1 MDGIL
6 MYLVIL
12 QYEDMDIRNRIQTF
26 IETGRILASYPTP
39 QEKGI
44 PHPLSEPAIR
54 AGAVNPWFTPDNIR
68 FALNSLGRSMQEVKL
83 NRWLEGYKADQE
95 SPLRREKRVGVV
107 TAGNIPLAGFH
118 DFLCVLICGHIFH
131 GRLSSQDNVLLPA
144 IAGILEG
151 LDPEWSRMIRFFDQ
165 PLKDIDAIIATGS
178 DNTYRYFDYY
188 FSRFPHIIRKNRNG
202 LAIIHGNE
210 TPEELEGLASDIM
223 LYFGLGCRS
232 VSKLYIPAGYDVLQ
246 LMPYFRPWEDVIRHN
261 KYFNN
266 YEYQKSIRIVN
277 KQPFY
282 DFGNLILS
290 EDSKLSSAVSV
301 LNFERYRSKSK
312 LMEALPA
319 LSDKIQCVVSA
330 ADPGLP
336 FIHPGMAQKP
346 ELWDYADDTDTLSF
360 LLKEI

>member
-6 MYLVIL
+6 MYFVVL

-26 IETGRILASYPTP
+26 IETGRILASYPVP
-39 QEKGI
+39 QANGI
-44 PHPLSEPAIR
+44 PHPLSEPALR
-54 AGAVNPWFTPDNIR
+54 AGALNPWFTPDNIR
-68 FALNSLGRSMQEVKL
+68 FALNSLGRSMQEVKM
-83 NRWLEGYKADQE
+83 NRWLEGYYAALENPK
-95 SPLRREKRVGVV
+95 RREKIIGVV

-118 DFLCVLICGHIFH
+118 DFLCVLVCGHIFH
-131 GRLSSQDNVLLPA
+131 GRLSGQDNVLLPA

-151 LDPEWSRMIRFFDQ
+151 LDPEWNRMIRFFDQ

-178 DNTYRYFDYY
+178 DNTYRYFEYY

-202 LAIIHGNE
+202 IAIIHGNE
-210 TPEELEGLASDIM
+210 TDAELEGLASDIM

-232 VSKLYIPAGYDVLQ
+232 VSKLYIPAGFDVMQ
-246 LMPYFRPWEDVIRHN
+246 LMPFFRPWEDVIRHN

-282 DFGNLILS
+282 DFGNLLLA
-290 EDSKLSSAVSV
+290 EESKLSSAVSV
-301 LNFERYRSKSK
+301 LNFERYISKSG

-336 FIHPGMAQKP
+336 FISPGTAQKP

-360 LLKEI
+360 LLEEI